1 MDNKT
6 LQAVKDK
13 FEELFPAD
21 GEYSVYFAPGRV
33 NLIGEHVDY
42 NGGHVFPCAL
52 DIGTYAAVRKRCDRK
67 LRMYSLNFQR
77 LGVVEASL
85 DSLRYDKAYDWANY
99 VLGVIGA
106 FEGRGYRVDC
116 GMDIVFCGN
125 IPNASGL
132 SSSASLEV
140 LTGFVIR
147 DMFSFDSVN
156 RIELA
161 LIGQEAENK
170 FIGVSCGIMD
180 QFAIAMGK
188 AGHAVCLDTA
198 TLDYTYAPLHL
209 DSVRLVIINTNK
221 RRGLGDSKYN
231 ERCAECAQAVEAL
244 RKFEFLKNLCE
255 LTPQRFE
262 EGKRFITDPTIRKR
276 ARHIVYEN
284 QRTIDAVQALK
295 TGNLVQF
302 GQLMTASHNSLR
314 DDYEV
319 TGKELDTVVASAL
332 RQKGV
337 LGARM
342 TGAGFGGCAVALV
355 REEDMEAFEENVAKD
370 YREQTG
376 LDASFYV
383 VEAGDGPQKL
393 L

>member
-6 LQAVKDK
+6 LQAIKNK
-13 FEELFPAD
+13 FNELFPAD
-21 GEYSVYFAPGRV
+21 GECGVYFAPGRV

-52 DIGTYAAVRKRCDRK
+52 DLGTYAAVRKRADRK
-67 LRMYSLNFQR
+67 LRLYSMNFER
-77 LGVVEASL
+77 LGVMEASL
-85 DSLRYDKAYDWANY
+85 DSLRYDRSYDWANY
-99 VLGVIGA
+99 VLGVIKA
-106 FEGRGYRVDC
+106 FEDRGYQIDE
-116 GMDIVFCGN
+116 GLDIVFYGN

-140 LTGFVIR
+140 LTGFVLR
-147 DMFSFDSVN
+147 DLFSLDSVN
-156 RIELA
+156 MIELA

-180 QFAIAMGK
+180 QFAVAMGK
-188 AGHAVCLDTA
+188 KGCAVCLDTA
-198 TLDYTYAPLHL
+198 TLDYTYASLHL
-209 DSVRLVIINTNK
+209 DGVKLVIINTNK

-231 ERCAECAQAVEAL
+231 ERCAECAQAVESL
-244 RKFEFLKNLCE
+244 RKFEYLKNLCE

-262 EGKRFITDPTIRKR
+262 EGKRFITDPTVRKR

-295 TGNLVQF
+295 NGDLSRF
-302 GQLMTASHNSLR
+302 GQLMTESHNSLR

-319 TGKELDTVVASAL
+319 TGPELDAAVASAL

-337 LGARM
+337 IGARM

-355 REEDMEAFEENVAKD
+355 REEDVTAFKENVAEE

-376 LDASFYV
+376 LDAGFYV
-383 VEAGDGPQKL
+383 VEAGGGPQKL
-393 L
+393 S

>member
-6 LQAVKDK
+6 LQAIKDK
-13 FEELFPAD
+13 FNELFPAD
-21 GEYSVYFAPGRV
+21 GECGIYFAPGRV

-52 DIGTYAAVRKRCDRK
+52 DLGTYAAARKRADRK
-67 LRMYSLNFQR
+67 LRLYSMNFER
-77 LGVVEASL
+77 LGVMEASL
-85 DSLRYDKAYDWANY
+85 DSLRYDRSYDWANY
-99 VLGVIGA
+99 VLGVIKA
-106 FEGRGYRVDC
+106 FEDRGYRIDE
-116 GMDIVFCGN
+116 GLDIVFYGN

-140 LTGFVIR
+140 LTGFVLR
-147 DMFSFDSVN
+147 DLFSFDSVN
-156 RIELA
+156 MIELA

-180 QFAIAMGK
+180 QFAVAMGK
-188 AGHAVCLDTA
+188 RGCAVCLDTA

-209 DSVRLVIINTNK
+209 DGVKLVIINTNK

-231 ERCAECAQAVEAL
+231 ERCAECAQAVESL

-262 EGKRFITDPTIRKR
+262 EGKRFITDPTVRKR

-295 TGNLVQF
+295 NGDLIRF
-302 GQLMTASHNSLR
+302 GQLMTESHNSLR

-319 TGKELDTVVASAL
+319 TGPELDAAVASAL

-337 LGARM
+337 IGARM

-355 REEDMEAFEENVAKD
+355 REEDVKAFKENVAEE

-376 LDASFYV
+376 LDAGFYV
-383 VEAGDGPQKL
+383 VEAGGGPQKL
-393 L
+393 S